1 MTLNTNTQI
10 LPVSY
15 FPPPDNVYLY
25 NDSMNTE
32 RLHATLFLGYSFVL
46 KDNFKFETS
55 VNYLY
60 DTQELS
66 LARIND
72 IAGNDERL
80 DINEL
85 ALKCY
90 LKNDAHKIWYRI
102 GTILVSENNRYT
114 SRFSNHSWAIYPLAE
129 VGYKFNTFRNLSL
142 TLTRENELID
152 MEKMSG
158 LNIVNAYNEISIG
171 SGVMSPYNKSN
182 KLMLSYQDFNIDK
195 QNYFIVLANISSIR
209 NTVIQNIVQDN
220 SVNITKYESA
230 GTNEHAYFMT
240 TIDKRFRRFPLNL
253 KGTLS
258 ANYMKTISAINDK
271 MNTTKMYSFFSEVN
285 VTTKFKS
292 SFNFDLTMKYSHNR
306 SVMSITDIRSDADKI
321 DVVSKLLFRANNFR
335 GQLQFG
341 YYRVAGNGYSSN
353 LYDLGC
359 NIDYKINKLMFA
371 LTVKNILNLRET
383 EWWQTMTTPY
393 YTTTESYSRM
403 PGYIMFGLTYSY

>member
-1 MTLNTNTQI
+1 M
-10 LPVSY
+10 
-15 FPPPDNVYLY
+15 
-25 NDSMNTE
+25 
-32 RLHATLFLGYSFVL
+32 
-46 KDNFKFETS
+46 
-55 VNYLY
+55 
-60 DTQELS
+60 
-66 LARIND
+66 
-72 IAGNDERL
+72 
-80 DINEL
+80 